1 MLSDELTKLIGAV
14 VDAKLNASVLKVQK
28 LVSAGDLGISSM
40 GDIRIQAGNGKKAY
54 YKGAELAI
62 AGAGVTSIF
71 GRTGAVNAVTT
82 DYAAYYVKLVGSTL
96 TGPLSFNVGASRAI
110 GLGGGIIDD
119 CLTNRAW
126 GTLQSDVVLCKS
138 DIDGSGGIFGSGSVS
153 WYLNSTMDANVGKIL
168 LPRGTSIPGNC
179 VEGQIMWDSVEDK
192 LWVGKGVNQWKE
204 IGASVAFNG
213 GTITNPLTI
222 KTDATALYLQNAAG
236 ISYGALIGYGGELDL
251 VSAATQHLVLN
262 TGLSSKNVLLQIGG
276 NTRLTIA
283 DSAITAA
290 ANLVMGANNITFTTG
305 KVDGVDVST
314 HAHAPG
320 YPDGGQIAY
329 GSLSG
334 LPNFSEYAKLSLHN
348 VFTDSQSITA
358 TNAKLELHY
367 SDSIYGMLWNTS
379 SKFYIY
385 GYGIPIDVGNK
396 SFETFVEGS
405 SIYLQ
410 TGATPTT
417 RLTIADSA
425 ITAAVPIAMS
435 NNNISGVGSIYIGNM
450 EVASAGLIKFFDPEN
465 TFCGSIYAFNG
476 VSSGDFQIKANVGC
490 LYLEAASGIRF
501 ASSIVTDIAM
511 SGDKITGLGAATT
524 NGDALRYEQLIG
536 AYLPI
541 GGGVLTGTLTVNT
554 SAIPFNFEESD
565 NSGVSGHWRMVLD
578 SGTMRFDQNTHS
590 SHNFTTYI
598 TNLAMNVT
606 TGDLDIAVSSY
617 GGTAMNPKINIGNTT
632 TYIQKDSNNNLVL
645 AVATGKVVKIV
656 VG

>member
-14 VDAKLNASVLKVQK
+14 VDAKLNASVLTVQK

-334 LPNFSEYAKLSLHN
+334 LPNLPNFSEYAKLSLHN

-501 ASSIVTDIAM
+501 ASSIVTNIAM
-511 SGDKITGLGAATT
+511 SGNNITGLGILSPATDLYLRT
-524 NGDALRYEQLIG
+524 IADSHYIFLQTGASPVTRLTIADGYVDITPSLFIRNPLYVNNNSYNGTGCNITGDA
-536 AYLPI
+536 
-541 GGGVLTGTLTVNT
+541 TGNMEIHV
-554 SAIPFNFEESD
+554 P
-565 NSGVSGHWRMVLD
+565 
-578 SGTMRFDQNTHS
+578 
-590 SHNFTTYI
+590 
-598 TNLAMNVT
+598 
-606 TGDLDIAVSSY
+606 
-617 GGTAMNPKINIGNTT
+617 
-632 TYIQKDSNNNLVL
+632 
-645 AVATGKVVKIV
+645 TGKVVKIV